1 MTTLVPIRTA
11 SDGVRMVGPGVA
23 APAGSVFF
31 SFDGVTA
38 VVDPVSETPQLLVH
52 DAAAAA
58 ELVAD
63 VFGAAVAQALDSADD
78 ANLEAPGTDESIALH
93 RAGVLAWLS
102 EVRPLPLD
110 PELIALESAVVNA
123 ELPWEISPGLGS
135 AHDLPDTVG
144 KVVHL
149 LRALRTQAHSA
160 THQPLLNLARRALAY
175 LPVGNDQL
183 WPDLARERAL
193 LRADSRPDTRGEYA
207 SPDWLHELLA
217 IRSAAHLGSS
227 TAMATS
233 LDWPRVPQQLVPA
246 PEDSVVFA
254 VESVAGGA
262 GRLTVT
268 IAASPSPRLHPALS
282 HAVLDQVRPVASLSA
297 RGWPLPLATGPLALR
312 PDGLA
317 WVGAIDVA
325 PDAMRVVDQADGL
338 DLDVR
343 SAHLPWRSPDP
354 VRDARAMARRWAAR
368 GIAGS
373 RLASAMD
380 DPGWQRMAADGL
392 SYAARLWRGHDL
404 AASRRCLELA
414 ENGMSPTPLS
424 VAESW
429 LLESGTD
436 AR

>member
-11 SDGVRMVGPGVA
+11 SDGVRMVGPGLA

-63 VFGAAVAQALDSADD
+63 LFGDAVAQALDSADD

-123 ELPWEISPGLGS
+123 ELPWEVSPALGS
-135 AHDLPDTVG
+135 AHDLPDTID

-149 LRALRTQAHSA
+149 LRALRTQAHGA
-160 THQPLLNLARRALAY
+160 THQPLLDLARRALAY

-193 LRADSRPDTRGEYA
+193 LRAENIPDVHAEPADS
-207 SPDWLHELLA
+207 DWLHELLA
-217 IRSAAHLGSS
+217 VRQAAHLGSS
-227 TAMATS
+227 TTTATS
-233 LDWPRVPQQLVPA
+233 LDWPRVPRRLVPA
-246 PEDSVVFA
+246 PEDSVVFT
-254 VESVAGGA
+254 VEPMAGGA
-262 GRLTVT
+262 GRLIVT

-282 HAVLDQVRPVASLSA
+282 HSEPDLVHPVASLSA

-325 PDAMRVVDQADGL
+325 PDAMRVVGQADGL

-343 SAHLPWRSPDP
+343 SAHLPWCSPDP

-392 SYAARLWRGHDL
+392 TYAARLWRGHDL